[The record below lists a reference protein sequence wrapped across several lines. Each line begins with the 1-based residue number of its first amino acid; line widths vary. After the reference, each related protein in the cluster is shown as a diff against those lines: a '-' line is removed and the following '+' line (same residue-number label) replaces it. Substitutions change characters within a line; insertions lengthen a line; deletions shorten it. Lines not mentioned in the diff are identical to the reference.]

1 MKKTNELDYR
11 FVAYQIDTTDGYS
24 WCVEYPDV
32 PAVVGGG
39 KTKALAL
46 KDAETNLK
54 VYLDYLKKHKKRLP
68 QKTSYKQNYSGR
80 VTLRIS
86 KELHKTISQLSD
98 FNGISLNSYIN
109 EALIEKTQRD
119 IK

>member
-1 MKKTNELDYR
+1 MKKTNSLDYR
-11 FVAYQIDTTDGYS
+11 FIAYQIETTNGLS

-32 PAVVGGG
+32 PSVVGGG
-39 KTKALAL
+39 KTKSLAL
-46 KDAETNLK
+46 KDAEENLNA
-54 VYLDYLKKHKKRLP
+54 YLAYLKKHKKPLP
-68 QKTSYKQNYSGR
+68 LKTSYKQSYSGR

-86 KELHKTISQLSD
+86 KELHRTLSQLSD